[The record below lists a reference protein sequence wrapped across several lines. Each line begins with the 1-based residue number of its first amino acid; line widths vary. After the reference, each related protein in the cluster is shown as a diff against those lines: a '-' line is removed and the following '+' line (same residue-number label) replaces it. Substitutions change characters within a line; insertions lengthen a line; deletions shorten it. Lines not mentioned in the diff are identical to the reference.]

1 MIRIMIVDDH
11 KMVCEGLTRLMEFD
25 KEVEVVETAN
35 DGYDCLN
42 KIRRAKPDLI
52 LLDMNMPE
60 LNGIEL
66 LKMLNQRK
74 NRPKILV
81 LTVHSE
87 IEIGRASCRERV

>member
-87 IEIGRASCRERV
+87 MYLTCAWRVIS

>member
-81 LTVHSE
+81 LTVHLSL
-87 IEIGRASCRERV
+87 IHISD

>member
-60 LNGIEL
+60 LNGIDL

-74 NRPKILV
+74 NRPKI
-81 LTVHSE
+81 
-87 IEIGRASCRERV
+87 

>member
-52 LLDMNMPE
+52 L
-60 LNGIEL
+60 
-66 LKMLNQRK
+66 
-74 NRPKILV
+74 
-81 LTVHSE
+81 
-87 IEIGRASCRERV
+87 